1 MANIRLYEMSNEAQN
16 KRDENWVKAVWFVF
30 VDDSVY
36 FVLIEFNSLLGWCP
50 CFVLL
55 SHVFAC
61 SLFVS
66 LLCVACFLCCVSRR
80 VSVFF
85 VF

>member
-1 MANIRLYEMSNEAQN
+1 MAQN
-16 KRDENWVKAVWFVF
+16 KRDEGWVKAVWFVF
-30 VDDSVY
+30 VDDSGY
-36 FVLIEFNSLLGWCP
+36 FVLNSILCLGGVR
-50 CFVLL
+50 VLL

-66 LLCVACFLCCVSRR
+66 LLRCFLCCVCRR